1 MKKFFLPLL
10 AILLPA
16 VFISCENFLSSN
28 TEFREKISEE
38 VKISTASSV
47 NVVVLPK
54 AGTGEVSKSAIE
66 AKVGV
71 PFMVQFFADE
81 NAEFLRWTAFSEY
94 DETKTMDDQ
103 LGTTVVQYKN
113 ADNTNET
120 GASFVKV
127 EVTIL
132 KDIGQVT
139 LVPWCGARPR
149 VTTTEPVNYS
159 TNVVRTTPIKIRFSK
174 AIDES
179 CISTKENPEI
189 YKNYFELYQRDTAN
203 SDEKF
208 IDLSKYFDAP
218 VIKNEKEI
226 WFNCKEKTDESKWL
240 KAGSVIRFVVK
251 GSLKDADGVRFD
263 DTTSIEFTLGA
274 KGDGTGPIIAIS
286 EFKNGTNDIHQTVFG
301 NWEPRS
307 GAAAGV
313 YYADTDCR
321 VSGSG
326 SFSMKVKADDSTTGD
341 TGLMGFSVIQRLV
354 YVPKGAYLPG
364 TDDEKAASDMIP
376 FDEGKTKW
384 NYLSGILESDFKKET
399 IFEYKSENTDFEKT
413 FEIDEGFKTTS
424 GKTVDGIYM
433 FEITALDGNS
443 NYASNPCYY
452 YVVRD
457 TTAPDGKENAAK
469 VKFTDDCGVAV
480 NGKRF
485 FGRNYRTVKFRIDG
499 KISDFGTQGLPWTAC
514 KSEECR
520 WAVALSTSD
529 TVCDSSTMVGD
540 WSGWNKGSENIEI
553 DIISEFLD
561 QTIDNSQLYVWMKCE
576 DNFKNISDI
585 VLTGEILY
593 LDCTKPNV
601 TLNSD
606 TCVLLN
612 TLTGNVVYLSETNEK
627 VHFTIAESS
636 ILSGVKSC
644 KFGLSG
650 SESDI
655 DVSELLINGVH
666 LNINEK
672 YTVAIKDR
680 LENETIISFET
691 KLAGDDIGFV
701 EFHSSEISKDFPAEM
716 TDVYGVQVRGF
727 ETERI
732 AAAAGYDSDS
742 VESHGYVFDSSY
754 MPKNVK
760 LEYYIDQKNK
770 DLAVLKNGIWLD
782 DFVVTGFTIRK
793 CIDGSNNVDYSDDG
807 VILSS
812 NNVVG
817 FTPDKSYI
825 PIEENTIF
833 GKFYISITGYVT
845 FIQSGENSIS
855 MFVSNGLVTKKCL
868 SPQVEFDVSGPGNVS
883 ISKYYSFNAT
893 DCLIQKK
900 SDTEFN
906 IFTDSS
912 SEIEMKMSG
921 DDVLLASISNY
932 SDWYRSRYDDS
943 ETSNTYV
950 EQSFSGKSDSAVYI
964 YDEEHNVKIMNVL
977 GGYARFYI
985 QLPVGE
991 TRKDYEI
998 KFCDGYGNVTPVKI
1012 NMMRKDTTPPTITYT
1027 NAFKKTSGSTTYY
1040 YLKPSETEFVLN
1052 FDDPESGYKCCYYA
1066 SYEGSVWKWNF
1077 TEEKTLRIKTTGQY
1091 KFRVTNNSE
1100 KITEETVLLIN
1111 DSTKPMLEAY
1121 KFVTQEVTV
1130 LDKSKASIPANNS
1143 NFDINKYTKTIRGI
1157 ETTESGVPR
1166 ITTDFPTEYV
1176 RSSSKGR
1183 YDSVPMSLWLSVKDG
1198 ESGIKCVEFIYS
1210 EKNTIKTHVF
1220 EIEPGTPS
1228 VALAFEGFTSD
1239 YVRNEDGTNN
1249 GKLFFVK
1256 IRDMADNE
1264 NVVEVAPPDTISKKP
1279 IVNDFYVDDVSKTK
1293 LEKSSSGIYYYRG
1306 GTANSYPVILDC
1318 SDECGKKIEYVI
1330 LSNTRF
1336 TSEGNNICKIS
1347 SLKTVPRQSTM
1358 WTYINIIDDYGN
1370 VTQLNLDSY

>member
-326 SFSMKVKADDSTTGD
+326 SFSMKVKGDDSTTGD

-424 GKTVDGIYM
+424 GKAVDGIYM
-433 FEITALDGNS
+433 FEVTALDGNS

-499 KISDFGTQGLPWTAC
+499 KITDSGTQGLPWTAC

-520 WAVALSTSD
+520 WYIALSSSD
-529 TVCDSSTMVGD
+529 TELVPVVEWKAIAAGETSIQMEIPESYFADGAQDAVLYAWLKLEDDFGHMSNICRTSAGIYIDVESPVVTLEKGAEGVSLIYFAKQNQNDIVYSKLTDSDVFIKPEDGF
-540 WSGWNKGSENIEI
+540 SGKLFFGTDEENLQEI
-553 DIISEFLD
+553 GYGENAPLM
-561 QTIDNSQLYVWMKCE
+561 TIKQGNTYVVKCIDPAGNETSMKFNVE
-576 DNFKNISDI
+576 NASGLSAMNISNEKI
-585 VLTGEILY
+585 VDADFAGFKLENY
-593 LDCTKPNV
+593 YYNYRSDKPNDYRKTKEIYDIGNLTNGDIKLTFDV
-601 TLNSD
+601 TDNQY
-606 TCVLLN
+606 
-612 TLTGNVVYLSETNEK
+612 G
-627 VHFTIAESS
+627 
-636 ILSGVKSC
+636 
-644 KFGLSG
+644 
-650 SESDI
+650 
-655 DVSELLINGVH
+655 
-666 LNINEK
+666 
-672 YTVAIKDR
+672 
-680 LENETIISFET
+680 LENDGIVID
-691 KLAGDDIGFV
+691 KV
-701 EFHSSEISKDFPAEM
+701 KVAE
-716 TDVYGVQVRGF
+716 
-727 ETERI
+727 
-732 AAAAGYDSDS
+732 
-742 VESHGYVFDSSY
+742 
-754 MPKNVK
+754 
-760 LEYYIDQKNK
+760 
-770 DLAVLKNGIWLD
+770 
-782 DFVVTGFTIRK
+782 FTIRDADDNVIWNQK
-793 CIDGSNNVDYSDDG
+793 CDKTSGIVPLKREYTVGDISVEIIADVDKDQWSDGDNKLVVKVNN
-807 VILSS
+807 
-812 NNVVG
+812 G
-817 FTPDKSYI
+817 FAEKEIRPD
-825 PIEENTIF
+825 F
-833 GKFYISITGYVT
+833 
-845 FIQSGENSIS
+845 
-855 MFVSNGLVTKKCL
+855 
-868 SPQVEFDVSGPGNVS
+868 
-883 ISKYYSFNAT
+883 
-893 DCLIQKK
+893 
-900 SDTEFN
+900 
-906 IFTDSS
+906 
-912 SEIEMKMSG
+912 
-921 DDVLLASISNY
+921 LL
-932 SDWYRSRYDDS
+932 
-943 ETSNTYV
+943 
-950 EQSFSGKSDSAVYI
+950 
-964 YDEEHNVKIMNVL
+964 
-977 GGYARFYI
+977 
-985 QLPVGE
+985 
-991 TRKDYEI
+991 
-998 KFCDGYGNVTPVKI
+998 
-1012 NMMRKDTTPPTITYT
+1012 DTTPPDFYIYNSAHEVPLEPVFKDGEWHVYYYT
-1027 NAFKKTSGSTTYY
+1027 NSVANPHISVFAEQDRGLTYAQILGHNGNNY
-1040 YLKPSETEFVLN
+1040 YTQFQRDQHFVWFEYNGKSFAEFIVQ
-1052 FDDPESGYKCCYYA
+1052 FSPFGKE
-1066 SYEGSVWKWNF
+1066 EESVWKLHDIVGNSRKF
-1077 TEEKTLRIKTTGQY
+1077 KLHYLKDPEKPEILVDAK
-1091 KFRVTNNSE
+1091 S
-1100 KITEETVLLIN
+1100 
-1111 DSTKPMLEAY
+1111 DSTGNNYYYSANGDSQGVSLSFKDGDRVDNYVISSSVDGTIYGTNPKNDILLKGSPAGIKY
-1121 KFVTQEVTV
+1121 TVTATDPSGNFAKKEFSVYECNGPKV
-1130 LDKSKASIPANNS
+1130 EISKVYVKLPWKGNIPANGNEES
-1143 NFDINKYTKTIRGI
+1143 QYTKTEVISKSYFPSRNVSILVKAKLPGNLEFDENDLEVIYYTRNNQSTIVSKKVKRVTLGASRNDVEVEVNLYDSLNSSDGISVSNNQIVLHGKDCFGNDSYHVINKPVDAYGPAAKIVSADASTTKVKQLDTGLYGSSGYGHRFKIYHTGNTPSFKFGELNDTYCLSDNELKNLGLGIDSRMQNGVGPETKIRWYVKDDSV
-1157 ETTESGVPR
+1157 SGV
-1166 ITTDFPTEYV
+1166 T
-1176 RSSSKGR
+1176 R
-1183 YDSVPMSLWLSVKDG
+1183 Y
-1198 ESGIKCVEFIYS
+1198 IYS
-1210 EKNTIKTHVF
+1210 E
-1220 EIEPGTPS
+1220 
-1228 VALAFEGFTSD
+1228 
-1239 YVRNEDGTNN
+1239 
-1249 GKLFFVK
+1249 
-1256 IRDMADNE
+1256 
-1264 NVVEVAPPDTISKKP
+1264 
-1279 IVNDFYVDDVSKTK
+1279 DFMDVSKTYTFNDISFK
-1293 LEKSSSGIYYYRG
+1293 KQNGGGRTYYLTDKNAFYLDTYDAFGNYGTGSSGI
-1306 GTANSYPVILDC
+1306 TITFEKVDTLP
-1318 SDECGKKIEYVI
+1318 
-1330 LSNTRF
+1330 
-1336 TSEGNNICKIS
+1336 
-1347 SLKTVPRQSTM
+1347 
-1358 WTYINIIDDYGN
+1358 
-1370 VTQLNLDSY
+1370 

>member
-326 SFSMKVKADDSTTGD
+326 SFSMKVKGDDSTTGD

-364 TDDEKAASDMIP
+364 TDDEKAASDLIP

-433 FEITALDGNS
+433 FEVTALDGNS

-540 WSGWNKGSENIEI
+540 WCEFALAGTNLSVEIPDSYFASNPRDRILYGWVK
-553 DIISEFLD
+553 F
-561 QTIDNSQLYVWMKCE
+561 E
-576 DNFKNISDI
+576 DGFNNISDFKI
-585 VLTGEILY
+585 LNVSICVDAELPSVTMENRNYVLSTDSDGNPALYKREDGKLVMDFSDSGSGLKSIRFGKDGVMSEISNKQE
-593 LDCTKPNV
+593 LDVEIGNTYSIKVIDLVDNEYFL
-601 TLNSD
+601 TFK
-606 TCVLLN
+606 VLSAVDFSPIY
-612 TLTGNVVYLSETNEK
+612 LTGNNSLESVYQKEDGSFTEEFDELTLPDNIKFSKKPVNPYKGFAKYHNGIRLNEDY
-627 VHFTIAESS
+627 
-636 ILSGVKSC
+636 L
-644 KFGLSG
+644 
-650 SESDI
+650 D
-655 DVSELLINGVH
+655 
-666 LNINEK
+666 
-672 YTVAIKDR
+672 
-680 LENETIISFET
+680 
-691 KLAGDDIGFV
+691 
-701 EFHSSEISKDFPAEM
+701 
-716 TDVYGVQVRGF
+716 
-727 ETERI
+727 
-732 AAAAGYDSDS
+732 
-742 VESHGYVFDSSY
+742 
-754 MPKNVK
+754 
-760 LEYYIDQKNK
+760 
-770 DLAVLKNGIWLD
+770 KNGISVYLVKD
-782 DFVVTGFTIRK
+782 YFKTPYYTQGKKPEESDVLETTAFIRWYRLFK
-793 CIDGSNNVDYSDDG
+793 YDEDYNE
-807 VILSS
+807 ILLQTEYLYDRDI
-812 NNVVG
+812 N
-817 FTPDKSYI
+817 YI
-825 PIEENTIF
+825 PIEENSIKGDVELEMVVEMSYTNPSDYGSYLKNDGFSREDFLCVYFNNKVNYVEAHDTAELDFNPPVVEFNKTQIEHNAD
-833 GKFYISITGYVT
+833 GSLKKDADGNYYYNMVMASDDNHDRYEITDIKESTTSYIDSNVYGFIEVEGSDESALLVSGQTVTLPENKKITVSD
-845 FIQSGENSIS
+845 FSGQSIS
-855 MFVSNGLVTKKCL
+855 FYVKKCIDTQAPRITVKAPYTDRNDCYWYYDGTSVEVSIDDEKLDYVVYTDITNGKTYYSYDKTIKLTADDYNGIEYEITAYDFCGNRSDETVTVKKDTNDGSTLDILGFFPEYEFKAGNDKWFSTSSDDDRNTVYRFVTTDYYDYGGSALSLDVVKNYRWDKKKFRIPSYSAGITEYTPCEGTYVRNAQVYIYGALFLFQCQNSAGISNVDITFSTKQGLVTINQYCQGSYDFRNL
-868 SPQVEFDVSGPGNVS
+868 YRPNFERNTELHRWVTREPSYVTAADDWIF
-883 ISKYYSFNAT
+883 ITAT
-893 DCLIQKK
+893 DMFDRKFTTTQK
-900 SDTEFN
+900 
-906 IFTDSS
+906 FT
-912 SEIEMKMSG
+912 
-921 DDVLLASISNY
+921 
-932 SDWYRSRYDDS
+932 
-943 ETSNTYV
+943 
-950 EQSFSGKSDSAVYI
+950 
-964 YDEEHNVKIMNVL
+964 
-977 GGYARFYI
+977 
-985 QLPVGE
+985 
-991 TRKDYEI
+991 
-998 KFCDGYGNVTPVKI
+998 
-1012 NMMRKDTTPPTITYT
+1012 
-1027 NAFKKTSGSTTYY
+1027 
-1040 YLKPSETEFVLN
+1040 
-1052 FDDPESGYKCCYYA
+1052 
-1066 SYEGSVWKWNF
+1066 
-1077 TEEKTLRIKTTGQY
+1077 
-1091 KFRVTNNSE
+1091 
-1100 KITEETVLLIN
+1100 
-1111 DSTKPMLEAY
+1111 
-1121 KFVTQEVTV
+1121 
-1130 LDKSKASIPANNS
+1130 
-1143 NFDINKYTKTIRGI
+1143 
-1157 ETTESGVPR
+1157 
-1166 ITTDFPTEYV
+1166 
-1176 RSSSKGR
+1176 
-1183 YDSVPMSLWLSVKDG
+1183 
-1198 ESGIKCVEFIYS
+1198 
-1210 EKNTIKTHVF
+1210 F
-1220 EIEPGTPS
+1220 E
-1228 VALAFEGFTSD
+1228 
-1239 YVRNEDGTNN
+1239 
-1249 GKLFFVK
+1249 
-1256 IRDMADNE
+1256 
-1264 NVVEVAPPDTISKKP
+1264 
-1279 IVNDFYVDDVSKTK
+1279 
-1293 LEKSSSGIYYYRG
+1293 
-1306 GTANSYPVILDC
+1306 
-1318 SDECGKKIEYVI
+1318 
-1330 LSNTRF
+1330 
-1336 TSEGNNICKIS
+1336 
-1347 SLKTVPRQSTM
+1347 
-1358 WTYINIIDDYGN
+1358 
-1370 VTQLNLDSY
+1370 

>member
-326 SFSMKVKADDSTTGD
+326 SFSMKVKGDDSTTGD

-424 GKTVDGIYM
+424 GKAVDGIYM
-433 FEITALDGNS
+433 FEVTALDGNS

-520 WAVALSTSD
+520 WYIALSSSD
-529 TVCDSSTMVGD
+529 TELVPVVEWKAIAAGETSIQMEIPEVYFADGAQDAVLYAWLKLEDDFGHMSDICRTSAGIYIDVESPVVTLEKGAEGVSLIYFAKQNQNDIVYSKLTDSDVFIKPEDGF
-540 WSGWNKGSENIEI
+540 SGKLFFGTDEENLQEI
-553 DIISEFLD
+553 GYGENAPLM
-561 QTIDNSQLYVWMKCE
+561 TIKQGNTYVVKCIDPAGNETSMKFNVE
-576 DNFKNISDI
+576 NASGLSAMNISNEKI
-585 VLTGEILY
+585 VDADFAGFKLENY
-593 LDCTKPNV
+593 YYNYRSDKPNDYRKTKEIYDIGNLTNGDIKLTFDV
-601 TLNSD
+601 TDNQY
-606 TCVLLN
+606 
-612 TLTGNVVYLSETNEK
+612 G
-627 VHFTIAESS
+627 
-636 ILSGVKSC
+636 
-644 KFGLSG
+644 
-650 SESDI
+650 
-655 DVSELLINGVH
+655 
-666 LNINEK
+666 
-672 YTVAIKDR
+672 
-680 LENETIISFET
+680 LENDGIVID
-691 KLAGDDIGFV
+691 KV
-701 EFHSSEISKDFPAEM
+701 KVAE
-716 TDVYGVQVRGF
+716 
-727 ETERI
+727 
-732 AAAAGYDSDS
+732 
-742 VESHGYVFDSSY
+742 
-754 MPKNVK
+754 
-760 LEYYIDQKNK
+760 
-770 DLAVLKNGIWLD
+770 
-782 DFVVTGFTIRK
+782 FTIRDADDNVIWNQK
-793 CIDGSNNVDYSDDG
+793 CDKTSGIVPLKREYTVGDISVEIIADVDKDQWSDGDNKLVVKVNN
-807 VILSS
+807 
-812 NNVVG
+812 G
-817 FTPDKSYI
+817 FAEKEIRPD
-825 PIEENTIF
+825 F
-833 GKFYISITGYVT
+833 
-845 FIQSGENSIS
+845 
-855 MFVSNGLVTKKCL
+855 
-868 SPQVEFDVSGPGNVS
+868 
-883 ISKYYSFNAT
+883 
-893 DCLIQKK
+893 
-900 SDTEFN
+900 
-906 IFTDSS
+906 
-912 SEIEMKMSG
+912 
-921 DDVLLASISNY
+921 LL
-932 SDWYRSRYDDS
+932 
-943 ETSNTYV
+943 
-950 EQSFSGKSDSAVYI
+950 
-964 YDEEHNVKIMNVL
+964 
-977 GGYARFYI
+977 
-985 QLPVGE
+985 
-991 TRKDYEI
+991 
-998 KFCDGYGNVTPVKI
+998 
-1012 NMMRKDTTPPTITYT
+1012 DTTPPDFYIYNSAHEVPLEPVFKDGDRVDNYVISSSVDGTIYGTNPKNDILLKGSPAGIKYT
-1027 NAFKKTSGSTTYY
+1027 VTATDPSGNFAKK
-1040 YLKPSETEFVLN
+1040 EFSV
-1052 FDDPESGYKCCYYA
+1052 
-1066 SYEGSVWKWNF
+1066 YECNGPKVEISKVYVKLPWKGN
-1077 TEEKTLRIKTTGQY
+1077 T
-1091 KFRVTNNSE
+1091 
-1100 KITEETVLLIN
+1100 
-1111 DSTKPMLEAY
+1111 
-1121 KFVTQEVTV
+1121 
-1130 LDKSKASIPANNS
+1130 PANGNEES
-1143 NFDINKYTKTIRGI
+1143 QYTKTEVTSKSYFPSRNVSILVKAKLPGNLEFDENDLEVVYYTRSNQSTIVSKKVKRVTLGASRNDVEVEVNLYDSLNSSDGISVSNNQIVLHGKDCFGNDSYHVINKPVDAYGPAAKIVSADASTTKVTQLDTDLYSSSGYGHRFKIYHTGDTPSFKFGELNDTYCLSDSELKNLGLGIDSRRQNGVGPETKIRWYVKDDSV
-1157 ETTESGVPR
+1157 SGV
-1166 ITTDFPTEYV
+1166 T
-1176 RSSSKGR
+1176 R
-1183 YDSVPMSLWLSVKDG
+1183 Y
-1198 ESGIKCVEFIYS
+1198 IYS
-1210 EKNTIKTHVF
+1210 E
-1220 EIEPGTPS
+1220 
-1228 VALAFEGFTSD
+1228 
-1239 YVRNEDGTNN
+1239 
-1249 GKLFFVK
+1249 
-1256 IRDMADNE
+1256 
-1264 NVVEVAPPDTISKKP
+1264 
-1279 IVNDFYVDDVSKTK
+1279 DFMEVSKTYTFK
-1293 LEKSSSGIYYYRG
+1293 DISFKKQNGGGKTYYLTDKNAFYLYTYDAFGNYGTGSSGI
-1306 GTANSYPVILDC
+1306 TITFEKV
-1318 SDECGKKIEYVI
+1318 
-1330 LSNTRF
+1330 NT
-1336 TSEGNNICKIS
+1336 
-1347 SLKTVPRQSTM
+1347 LP
-1358 WTYINIIDDYGN
+1358 
-1370 VTQLNLDSY
+1370 

>member
-10 AILLPA
+10 AILLSA

-326 SFSMKVKADDSTTGD
+326 SFSMKVKGDDSTTGD

-433 FEITALDGNS
+433 FEVTALDGNS
-443 NYASNPCYY
+443 NYASNPSYY

-520 WAVALSTSD
+520 WYIALSSSD
-529 TVCDSSTMVGD
+529 TELVPVVEWKAIAAGETSIQMEIPEVYFADGAQDAVLYAWLKLEDDFGHMSDICRTSAGIYIDVESPVVTLEKGAEGVSLIYFAKQNQNDIVYSKLTDSDVFIKPEDGF
-540 WSGWNKGSENIEI
+540 SGKLFFGTDEENLQEI
-553 DIISEFLD
+553 GYGENAPLM
-561 QTIDNSQLYVWMKCE
+561 TIKQGNTYVVKCIDPAGNETSMKFNVE
-576 DNFKNISDI
+576 NASGLSAMNISNEKI
-585 VLTGEILY
+585 VDADFAGFKLENY
-593 LDCTKPNV
+593 YYNYRSDKPNDYRKTKEIYDIGNLTNGDIKLTFDV
-601 TLNSD
+601 TDNQY
-606 TCVLLN
+606 
-612 TLTGNVVYLSETNEK
+612 G
-627 VHFTIAESS
+627 
-636 ILSGVKSC
+636 
-644 KFGLSG
+644 
-650 SESDI
+650 
-655 DVSELLINGVH
+655 
-666 LNINEK
+666 
-672 YTVAIKDR
+672 
-680 LENETIISFET
+680 LENDGIVID
-691 KLAGDDIGFV
+691 KV
-701 EFHSSEISKDFPAEM
+701 KVAE
-716 TDVYGVQVRGF
+716 
-727 ETERI
+727 
-732 AAAAGYDSDS
+732 
-742 VESHGYVFDSSY
+742 
-754 MPKNVK
+754 
-760 LEYYIDQKNK
+760 
-770 DLAVLKNGIWLD
+770 
-782 DFVVTGFTIRK
+782 FTIRDADDNVIWNQK
-793 CIDGSNNVDYSDDG
+793 CDKTSGIVPLKREYTVGDISVEIIADVDKDQWSDGDNKLVVKVNN
-807 VILSS
+807 
-812 NNVVG
+812 G
-817 FTPDKSYI
+817 FAEKEIRPD
-825 PIEENTIF
+825 F
-833 GKFYISITGYVT
+833 
-845 FIQSGENSIS
+845 
-855 MFVSNGLVTKKCL
+855 
-868 SPQVEFDVSGPGNVS
+868 
-883 ISKYYSFNAT
+883 
-893 DCLIQKK
+893 
-900 SDTEFN
+900 
-906 IFTDSS
+906 
-912 SEIEMKMSG
+912 
-921 DDVLLASISNY
+921 LL
-932 SDWYRSRYDDS
+932 
-943 ETSNTYV
+943 
-950 EQSFSGKSDSAVYI
+950 
-964 YDEEHNVKIMNVL
+964 
-977 GGYARFYI
+977 
-985 QLPVGE
+985 
-991 TRKDYEI
+991 
-998 KFCDGYGNVTPVKI
+998 
-1012 NMMRKDTTPPTITYT
+1012 DTTPPDFYIYNSAHEVPLEPVFKDGDRVDNYVISSSVDGTIYGTNPKNDILLKGSPAGIKYT
-1027 NAFKKTSGSTTYY
+1027 VTATDPSGNFAKK
-1040 YLKPSETEFVLN
+1040 EFSV
-1052 FDDPESGYKCCYYA
+1052 
-1066 SYEGSVWKWNF
+1066 YECNGPKVEISKVYVKLPWKGN
-1077 TEEKTLRIKTTGQY
+1077 T
-1091 KFRVTNNSE
+1091 
-1100 KITEETVLLIN
+1100 
-1111 DSTKPMLEAY
+1111 
-1121 KFVTQEVTV
+1121 
-1130 LDKSKASIPANNS
+1130 PANGNEES
-1143 NFDINKYTKTIRGI
+1143 QYTKTEVTSKSYFPSRNVSILVKAKLPGNLEFDENDLEVVYYTRSNQSTIVSKKVKRVTLGASRNDVEVEVNLYDSLNSSDGISVSNNQIVLHGKDCFGNDSYHVINKPVDAYGPAAKIVSADASTTKVTQLDTDLYSSSGYGHRFKIYHTGDTPSFKFGELNDTYCLSDSELKNLGLGIDSRRQNGVGPETKIRWYVKDDSV
-1157 ETTESGVPR
+1157 SGV
-1166 ITTDFPTEYV
+1166 T
-1176 RSSSKGR
+1176 R
-1183 YDSVPMSLWLSVKDG
+1183 Y
-1198 ESGIKCVEFIYS
+1198 IYS
-1210 EKNTIKTHVF
+1210 E
-1220 EIEPGTPS
+1220 
-1228 VALAFEGFTSD
+1228 
-1239 YVRNEDGTNN
+1239 
-1249 GKLFFVK
+1249 
-1256 IRDMADNE
+1256 
-1264 NVVEVAPPDTISKKP
+1264 
-1279 IVNDFYVDDVSKTK
+1279 DFMEVSKTYTFK
-1293 LEKSSSGIYYYRG
+1293 DISFKKQNGGGKTYYLTDKNAFYLYTYDAFGNYGTGSSGI
-1306 GTANSYPVILDC
+1306 TITFEKV
-1318 SDECGKKIEYVI
+1318 
-1330 LSNTRF
+1330 NT
-1336 TSEGNNICKIS
+1336 
-1347 SLKTVPRQSTM
+1347 LP
-1358 WTYINIIDDYGN
+1358 
-1370 VTQLNLDSY
+1370 

>member
-326 SFSMKVKADDSTTGD
+326 SFSMKVKGDDSTTGD

-433 FEITALDGNS
+433 FEVTALDGNS

-520 WAVALSTSD
+520 WYIALSS
-529 TVCDSSTMVGD
+529 
-540 WSGWNKGSENIEI
+540 
-553 DIISEFLD
+553 
-561 QTIDNSQLYVWMKCE
+561 
-576 DNFKNISDI
+576 
-585 VLTGEILY
+585 
-593 LDCTKPNV
+593 
-601 TLNSD
+601 
-606 TCVLLN
+606 
-612 TLTGNVVYLSETNEK
+612 
-627 VHFTIAESS
+627 
-636 ILSGVKSC
+636 
-644 KFGLSG
+644 
-650 SESDI
+650 
-655 DVSELLINGVH
+655 
-666 LNINEK
+666 
-672 YTVAIKDR
+672 
-680 LENETIISFET
+680 
-691 KLAGDDIGFV
+691 
-701 EFHSSEISKDFPAEM
+701 
-716 TDVYGVQVRGF
+716 
-727 ETERI
+727 
-732 AAAAGYDSDS
+732 
-742 VESHGYVFDSSY
+742 
-754 MPKNVK
+754 
-760 LEYYIDQKNK
+760 
-770 DLAVLKNGIWLD
+770 
-782 DFVVTGFTIRK
+782 
-793 CIDGSNNVDYSDDG
+793 
-807 VILSS
+807 
-812 NNVVG
+812 
-817 FTPDKSYI
+817 
-825 PIEENTIF
+825 
-833 GKFYISITGYVT
+833 
-845 FIQSGENSIS
+845 
-855 MFVSNGLVTKKCL
+855 
-868 SPQVEFDVSGPGNVS
+868 
-883 ISKYYSFNAT
+883 
-893 DCLIQKK
+893 
-900 SDTEFN
+900 SDTE
-906 IFTDSS
+906 
-912 SEIEMKMSG
+912 
-921 DDVLLASISNY
+921 L
-932 SDWYRSRYDDS
+932 
-943 ETSNTYV
+943 
-950 EQSFSGKSDSAVYI
+950 
-964 YDEEHNVKIMNVL
+964 
-977 GGYARFYI
+977 
-985 QLPVGE
+985 
-991 TRKDYEI
+991 
-998 KFCDGYGNVTPVKI
+998 
-1012 NMMRKDTTPPTITYT
+1012 
-1027 NAFKKTSGSTTYY
+1027 
-1040 YLKPSETEFVLN
+1040 
-1052 FDDPESGYKCCYYA
+1052 
-1066 SYEGSVWKWNF
+1066 
-1077 TEEKTLRIKTTGQY
+1077 
-1091 KFRVTNNSE
+1091 
-1100 KITEETVLLIN
+1100 
-1111 DSTKPMLEAY
+1111 
-1121 KFVTQEVTV
+1121 
-1130 LDKSKASIPANNS
+1130 
-1143 NFDINKYTKTIRGI
+1143 
-1157 ETTESGVPR
+1157 VP
-1166 ITTDFPTEYV
+1166 
-1176 RSSSKGR
+1176 
-1183 YDSVPMSLWLSVKDG
+1183 
-1198 ESGIKCVEFIYS
+1198 
-1210 EKNTIKTHVF
+1210 
-1220 EIEPGTPS
+1220 
-1228 VALAFEGFTSD
+1228 
-1239 YVRNEDGTNN
+1239 
-1249 GKLFFVK
+1249 
-1256 IRDMADNE
+1256 
-1264 NVVEVAPPDTISKKP
+1264 VVE
-1279 IVNDFYVDDVSKTK
+1279 
-1293 LEKSSSGIYYYRG
+1293 
-1306 GTANSYPVILDC
+1306 
-1318 SDECGKKIEYVI
+1318 
-1330 LSNTRF
+1330 
-1336 TSEGNNICKIS
+1336 
-1347 SLKTVPRQSTM
+1347 
-1358 WTYINIIDDYGN
+1358 
-1370 VTQLNLDSY
+1370 